1 MNFKITEFSTICFF
15 IIGFLQIINGQAR
28 QPTGVLFDP
37 GGYRLSSGDEIQ
49 ILVFGEPEAT
59 ARVKINRKGAIR
71 LVYISGDVPLVGLTA
86 KEAEAF
92 ISKQYYEQ
100 RIYRN
105 ANVMLKITKYTAK
118 EIMVTGKF
126 AKIGP
131 FAFPPEVEAMDILE
145 VITRNGGFQEIAK
158 TSDVKVTRTVHDNK
172 GGSTKETYTVDVK
185 ARMEGDADLEPF
197 MIYPGDTL
205 FVREKLI

>member
-1 MNFKITEFSTICFF
+1 MNFKRTLFATSFCFAV
-15 IIGFLQIINGQAR
+15 GALQIISGQTR
-28 QPTGVLFDP
+28 QSTGVLFNP
-37 GGYRLSSGDEIQ
+37 GGYRLGYGDEIN

-59 ARVKINRKGAIR
+59 TQAKIDRKGAIR

-158 TSDVKVTRTVHDNK
+158 TSEVKVTRTVHDNK

-185 ARMEGDADLEPF
+185 ARMKGDTDLEPF
-197 MIYPGDTL
+197 MVYPGDTL